1 MVHLS
6 GGHNASGYG
15 FVYGYVYDYEYSCGF
30 GYEWVATMH
39 PCTGTSERTFLVMII
54 IIVRSIEMVRRAKQ
68 RSGHSD
74 PYTDAL

>member
-15 FVYGYVYDYEYSCGF
+15 YVYGYVYDYEYSCGF

-39 PCTGTSERTFLVMII
+39 PCTIEKTTCQIHRLSAE
-54 IIVRSIEMVRRAKQ
+54 VRCV
-68 RSGHSD
+68 
-74 PYTDAL
+74 